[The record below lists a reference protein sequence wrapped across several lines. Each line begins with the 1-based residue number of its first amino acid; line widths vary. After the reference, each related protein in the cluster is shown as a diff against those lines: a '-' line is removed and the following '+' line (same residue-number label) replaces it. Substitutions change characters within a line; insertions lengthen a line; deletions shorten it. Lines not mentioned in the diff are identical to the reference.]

1 MCQKDLKGEDN
12 VFPPTG
18 DTPGKR
24 RRGLRRWMSPTER
37 GAQGSQTGVLR
48 TLTGAAEPGCRGGA
62 HTPFSSLAPQ
72 SPIPASPV
80 GACSPDWEPSPPWT
94 LVSISG
100 VHFSLACSVPSHV
113 CCFTCPH
120 VYPPPRLVFMLV
132 QVPAPCKRPAPTCS
146 CPHGQREGLAQAGL
160 HLNPK
165 PPEEPGCRTAGPDL
179 WVALTSPGKKPA
191 SRRRKL
197 PQG

>member
-1 MCQKDLKGEDN
+1 MPEGPEGRGQRL
-12 VFPPTG
+12 PPDRRHPRKEASG
-18 DTPGKR
+18 AKAVDKPHREGGPGLPDR
-24 RRGLRRWMSPTER
+24 RAQDSRRGSRAGVP
-37 GAQGSQTGVLR
+37 GA
-48 TLTGAAEPGCRGGA
+48 GGR
-62 HTPFSSLAPQ
+62 HTPPPSLAPQ

-80 GACSPDWEPSPPWT
+80 RACSPDWEPSPPWT

-100 VHFSLACSVPSHV
+100 SSFLPRLL
-113 CCFTCPH
+113 CPLTR
-120 VYPPPRLVFMLV
+120 VLLYLPPRGPPIVFMLG

-160 HLNPK
+160 RLNPK

-179 WVALTSPGKKPA
+179 WVALTSPGKQPA
-191 SRRRKL
+191 SGRRKL